1 MTPARCFATAFR
13 QCCTNMAC
21 APLFMAAIVLYAAY
35 YCWPY
40 MAQLPDHIHCAIV
53 DGDGS
58 PLSRELVMEFR
69 ATPDLNIL
77 QVTENR
83 QEAILAMKRA
93 EVSAILEIPPHFGR
107 DVAAAVPT
115 AITLTADGAYLV
127 GGRISTAGASGPL
140 AAAASRA
147 VAAWLRAQGASA
159 SELARMEMQAPA
171 LVTVAAYNTI
181 SGYLNFAVPIVFVIV
196 FQTLMCAGMGMLF
209 NAWYMSA
216 ERPAVLAAALGSP
229 LCLFAVQMT
238 VFFLCLF
245 WTLFI
250 EGPVFYLQGINSFQ
264 NIPATL
270 GMCAAFSLAVSS
282 LACLLS
288 LLLGPT
294 HFVMQAVVLS
304 ALPCVFISG
313 NLWPTQ
319 NIPFFFQCLGWLF
332 PSTPGSYGIIRASQ
346 CGANVAEAA
355 PYMAHLLLLAVVYF
369 LLACLEA
376 RRQARRAAGAEQGTA
391 HAA

>member
-53 DGDGS
+53 DADGTA
-58 PLSRELVMEFR
+58 LSRRLVMEFR
-69 ATPDLNIL
+69 ATPDLNVL
-77 QVTENR
+77 QVTR
-83 QEAILAMKRA
+83 DRAEAILAMKA
-93 EVSAILEIPPHFGR
+93 GEVSAIVEIPARFAE

-115 AITLTADGAYLV
+115 AVTLTANGAYLV
-127 GGRISTAGASGPL
+127 GGRMATAGASGPL
-140 AAAASRA
+140 KAAADKA
-147 VAAWLRAQGASA
+147 VAAWLAEQGATA
-159 SELARMEMQAPA
+159 AKLALMESEAPG
-171 LVTVAAYNTI
+171 LVTVPAYNTI

-196 FQTLMCAGMGMLF
+196 FQTLMCAGFGMLF
-209 NAWYMSA
+209 NAWYMA
-216 ERPAVLAAALGSP
+216 KERPEVLDAALASP
-229 LCLFAVQMT
+229 ACLFAVQMT

-264 NIPATL
+264 NIPGTL

-282 LACLLS
+282 LASLLA

-319 NIPFFFQCLGWLF
+319 NIPLFFQALGALF

-346 CGANVAEAA
+346 CGADVAEAA
-355 PYMAHLLLLAVVYF
+355 PYMAHLLLLAALYF
-369 LLACLEA
+369 LLACLVA
-376 RRQARRAAGAEQGTA
+376 RHQARKEAAAQTA
-391 HAA
+391 DA

>member
-53 DGDGS
+53 DADGTA
-58 PLSRELVMEFR
+58 LSRRLVMEFR
-69 ATPDLNIL
+69 ATPDLNVL
-77 QVTENR
+77 QVTR
-83 QEAILAMKRA
+83 DRAEAILAMKA
-93 EVSAILEIPPHFGR
+93 GEVSAIVEIPARFAE

-115 AITLTADGAYLV
+115 AVTLTANGAYLV
-127 GGRISTAGASGPL
+127 GGRMATAGASGPL
-140 AAAASRA
+140 KAAADKA
-147 VAAWLRAQGASA
+147 VAAWLAEQGATA
-159 SELARMEMQAPA
+159 AKLALMESEAPG
-171 LVTVAAYNTI
+171 LVTVPAYNTI

-196 FQTLMCAGMGMLF
+196 FQTLMCAGFGMLF
-209 NAWYMSA
+209 NAWYMA
-216 ERPAVLAAALGSP
+216 KERPEVLDAALASP
-229 LCLFAVQMT
+229 ACLFAVQMT

-264 NIPATL
+264 NIPGTL

-282 LACLLS
+282 LASLLA

-319 NIPFFFQCLGWLF
+319 NIPLFFQALGALF

-346 CGANVAEAA
+346 CGADAAEAA
-355 PYMAHLLLLAVVYF
+355 PYMAHLLLLALLYF
-369 LLACLEA
+369 LLACLVA
-376 RRQARRAAGAEQGTA
+376 RHQARKVAAAQTA
-391 HAA
+391 SV

>member
-53 DGDGS
+53 DADGTA
-58 PLSRELVMEFR
+58 LSRRLVMEFR
-69 ATPDLNIL
+69 ATPDLNVL
-77 QVTENR
+77 QVTR
-83 QEAILAMKRA
+83 DRAEAILAMKA
-93 EVSAILEIPPHFGR
+93 GEVSAIVEIPARFAE

-115 AITLTADGAYLV
+115 AITLTANGAYLV
-127 GGRISTAGASGPL
+127 GGRMATAGASGPL
-140 AAAASRA
+140 KAAADKA
-147 VAAWLRAQGASA
+147 VAAWLAERGATA
-159 SELARMEMQAPA
+159 AKLALMESEAPG
-171 LVTVAAYNTI
+171 LVTVPAYNTI

-196 FQTLMCAGMGMLF
+196 FQTLMCAGFGMLF
-209 NAWYMSA
+209 NAWYMA
-216 ERPAVLAAALGSP
+216 KERPEVLDAALASP
-229 LCLFAVQMT
+229 ACLFAVQMT

-264 NIPATL
+264 NIPGTL

-282 LACLLS
+282 LASLLA

-319 NIPFFFQCLGWLF
+319 NIPLFFRALGALF

-346 CGANVAEAA
+346 CGADAAEAA
-355 PYMAHLLLLAVVYF
+355 PYMAHLLLLALLYF
-369 LLACLEA
+369 LLACLVA
-376 RRQARRAAGAEQGTA
+376 RHQARKVAAAQTA
-391 HAA
+391 SA

>member
-1 MTPARCFATAFR
+1 MTPWRCFLTAFR

-21 APLFMAAIVLYAAY
+21 APLFMAAVALYAVY

-40 MAQLPDHIHCAIV
+40 MAQLPDHIHCAVV
-53 DGDGS
+53 DADDTA
-58 PLSRELVMEFR
+58 LSRRLIMEFR
-69 ATPDLNIL
+69 ATPDLNVL
-77 QVTENR
+77 QVTR
-83 QEAILAMKRA
+83 DRGEAILAMKA
-93 EVSAILEIPPHFGR
+93 GEVSSIVEIPAHFAE
-107 DVAAAVPT
+107 DVAAGVPA

-127 GGRISTAGASGPL
+127 GGRMATAGASGPL
-140 AAAASRA
+140 KAAADKA
-147 VAAWLRAQGASA
+147 VAAWLQEQGASA
-159 SELARMEMQAPA
+159 AELALMEREAPA
-171 LVTVAAYNTI
+171 LLTVPAYNTI

-196 FQTLMCAGMGMLF
+196 FQTLMCAGFGMLF
-209 NAWYMSA
+209 NAWYMA
-216 ERPAVLAAALGSP
+216 KERPKVLDAALGSP

-238 VFFLCLF
+238 VFFICLF

-270 GMCAAFSLAVSS
+270 GMCASFSLAVSS
-282 LACLLS
+282 LACFLA

-319 NIPFFFQCLGWLF
+319 NIPLFFRALGALF

-346 CGANVAEAA
+346 CGADVAEAA
-355 PYMAHLLLLAVVYF
+355 PYMAHLMLLAALYF
-369 LLACLEA
+369 LLACLVA
-376 RRQARRAAGAEQGTA
+376 RHQARRGAPAQQAADA
-391 HAA
+391 